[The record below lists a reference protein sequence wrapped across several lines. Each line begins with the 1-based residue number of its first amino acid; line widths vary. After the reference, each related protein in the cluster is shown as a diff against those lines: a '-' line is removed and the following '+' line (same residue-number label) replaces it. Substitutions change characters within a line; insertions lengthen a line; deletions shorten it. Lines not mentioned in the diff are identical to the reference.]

1 MPGLHILFAPPDLAL
16 PCALFPEEADING
29 LSQSTSDLQL
39 PKGFSQW
46 EAVAGNR
53 RERGKREVGV
63 FIPQLFPHPG
73 SFGAVTAF
81 LPERPHLL
89 PGGYSSVLRSH

>member
-16 PCALFPEEADING
+16 PCALFPEEAAING

-46 EAVAGNR
+46 EALAGNW
-53 RERGKREVGV
+53 RERGK
-63 FIPQLFPHPG
+63 
-73 SFGAVTAF
+73 
-81 LPERPHLL
+81 ER
-89 PGGYSSVLRSH
+89 GWSIYSPSSSPTPAALGQWLHSSPKSHTSCLMAIAPS

>member
-53 RERGKREVGV
+53 RERGKERGWSIYSPALPPPRQLWGSDC
-63 FIPQLFPHPG
+63 IPP
-73 SFGAVTAF
+73 
-81 LPERPHLL
+81 
-89 PGGYSSVLRSH
+89 